1 MSEELLQTSHILIG
15 RYTYHRLGASTL
27 SQLKRARIVSGP
39 IPNHIKNK
47 RPDGL
52 ITLGRSTVKA
62 CIEYKT
68 PAELST
74 EPQIKKAIYQGI
86 EVARHFCNLLIVTD
100 GRKTFWV
107 NPHTGNRVESDSLP
121 IFNAKA
127 LIDKTISVEQLQ
139 CLEQV
144 IDQSD
149 HSLSSTNDELSSPTL
164 IDPSQLAHTIWQKI
178 WINTGKEPEKC
189 LYNVVELF
197 VFKFLSDLSV
207 LEAHDNFAHVYEL
220 SKSSGSVAALTNYAQ
235 ISRLAIRNLF
245 PEGTDGTT
253 IINGTIFVNERGDPN
268 LSQAGLFCEVLGDL
282 QDFDREYGSFKY
294 IQRQFKMRLYESF
307 LRQGAGLRHLG
318 QYFTPRNVVQ
328 AIVKMSTANSLSP
341 GASLCDPF
349 CGVGGFLL
357 EAIIESPRLMA
368 QFRPH
373 NGVINPQV
381 SVVGYDKGSDEQ
393 EDERTIVLAKANAII
408 YFSDLIAAY
417 NSPDFIGEFA
427 RKVVNPMFE
436 LLRDNLGTFAVDD
449 DAKHDLILT
458 NPPYVTSGSSS
469 LKNALEDAGIAD
481 EYAVA
486 GRGTEALA
494 LQWIIKSLKPG
505 GSAFVIVPDG
515 LLNQENILNY
525 TKQKCLIRA
534 VVSLPIRTFYST
546 PKKTYILVLEH
557 KYDERDEQT
566 TPVFT
571 YLVSEIGES
580 RDANRWELDKNDLIE
595 MVDLFNQFKGSPDA
609 FTTSCLRCK
618 IILWNDF
625 ATYRHWMVDRYWGE
639 DELEQLGATQTQEE
653 LDIEQFNR
661 LLAQSGETPI
671 DYLDVNAQFKE
682 VLLGDRDLF
691 TLQIGRRVVRKNC
704 VEQGIPCISANVRDV
719 FGYIE
724 NSDLLTEF
732 DIPSLTWGLD
742 GNFDWHLIPAGFPFH
757 PTDHCGVLRIVDNNI
772 DPEYLYYALHATR
785 DRHGF
790 DRIYRAN
797 LDNITRVSV
806 DIPICEDGTFDL
818 AAQKKIAAKH
828 REIEKKRA
836 HAIQLLQQIA
846 DARIAD
852 VVRQDE
858 REQAD

>member
-1 MSEELLQTSHILIG
+1 MFIMSEELLQTSSILIG

-27 SQLKRARIVSGP
+27 TQLKRAGIVSGP
-39 IPNHIKNK
+39 LPNRLKNK

-52 ITLGRSTVKA
+52 ITLGKGAVKA

-68 PAELST
+68 STELST
-74 EPQIKKAIYQGI
+74 ESQIKKAIDQGI

-100 GRKTFWV
+100 GGKTLWV

-121 IFNAKA
+121 VFNAKA
-127 LIDKTISVEQLQ
+127 LIDGTISAEQLQ
-139 CLEQV
+139 CLEQA
-144 IDQSD
+144 IDQAD
-149 HSLSSTNDELSSPTL
+149 HSLSSINDELSSPTL

-207 LEAHDNFAHVYEL
+207 LKAHENFAYVYDL
-220 SKSSGSVAALTNYAQ
+220 SKSSGPVAALTNYAR

-253 IINGTIFVNERGDPN
+253 IINGTIFVNEQGDPN
-268 LSQAGLFCEVLGDL
+268 VSQARLFCEVLGDL

-373 NGVINPQV
+373 NGVVNPQV
-381 SVVGYDKGSDEQ
+381 SVVGYDKGSEEQ

-408 YFSDLIAAY
+408 YFSDLIATY

-436 LLRDNLGTFAVDD
+436 LLRTNLGTFAADD

-481 EYAVA
+481 KYAVA

-515 LLNQENILNY
+515 LLNQENVLNY
-525 TKQKCLIRA
+525 TKQNCLIRA

-546 PKKTYILVLEH
+546 PKKTYILVLER
-557 KYDERDEQT
+557 KGDERDEQT

-580 RDANRWELDKNDLIE
+580 RDANRWEIDANNLLE
-595 MVDLFNQFKGSPDA
+595 MVDLFNQFKGSPA
-609 FTTSCLRCK
+609 SFASSCRRCK

-625 ATYRHWMVDRYWGE
+625 ALYRHWMVDRYWRE
-639 DELEQLGATQTQEE
+639 DELEQLRATQAQEE
-653 LDIEQFNR
+653 LSIEQFNR
-661 LLAQSGETPI
+661 LLAQAGETPI
-671 DYLDVNAQFKE
+671 EHLDVNAQFKE

-704 VEQGIPCISANVRDV
+704 IEKGIPCISANVHDV

-724 NSDLLTEF
+724 SSDLLTEF
-732 DIPSLTWGLD
+732 DMPSLTWGLD
-742 GNFDWHLIPAGFPFH
+742 GNFAWHLIPANFPFH

-772 DPEYLYYALHATR
+772 DPEYLYHALHATR

-790 DRIYRAN
+790 DRTYRAN
-797 LDNITRVSV
+797 LDNITRVAV
-806 DIPICEDGTFDL
+806 DIPICKDGTFDL

-828 REIEKKRA
+828 RAIEAKRA

-852 VVRQDE
+852 VVR
-858 REQAD
+858 

>member
-1 MSEELLQTSHILIG
+1 MSEELLQTSSILIG

-27 SQLKRARIVSGP
+27 SQLKRAGIVSGS
-39 IPNHIKNK
+39 IPHRIKNK

-52 ITLGRSTVKA
+52 ITLGRGTVKA

-68 PAELST
+68 SVELST
-74 EPQIKKAIYQGI
+74 ESQIKKAIDQEL

-100 GRKTFWV
+100 GRQTFWV

-127 LIDKTISVEQLQ
+127 LIDETISAEQLQ
-139 CLEQV
+139 RLEQV

-149 HSLSSTNDELSSPTL
+149 HSLSSTNDELSNPTL

-207 LEAHDNFAHVYEL
+207 LEAHNNFAHVYEL
-220 SKSSGSVAALTNYAQ
+220 SKSSGPVAALTNYAQ

-245 PEGTDGTT
+245 PEGSDGTT
-253 IINGTIFVNERGDPN
+253 IINGTIFVNERGNPN
-268 LSQAGLFCEVLGDL
+268 LSQARLFCEVLGDL

-341 GASLCDPF
+341 GTSLCDPF

-357 EAIIESPRLMA
+357 EAIIESPQLMA

-408 YFSDLIAAY
+408 YFSDLIATY

-427 RKVVNPMFE
+427 GKVVNPMFE
-436 LLRDNLGTFAVDD
+436 LLRTNLGTFAVDD

-494 LQWIIKSLKPG
+494 LQWIIKNLKPG

-525 TKQKCLIRA
+525 TKQKCLIHA

-546 PKKTYILVLEH
+546 PKKTYILVLGR
-557 KYDERDEQT
+557 KYDERDEQA

-580 RDANRWELDKNDLIE
+580 RDANRWELDKNDLSE

-609 FTTSCLRCK
+609 FTSSCLRCK

-625 ATYRHWMVDRYWGE
+625 ATYRHWMVERYWTE
-639 DELEQLGATQTQEE
+639 NELEQLEVTQTQEE

-661 LLAQSGETPI
+661 LLAQSGATAI

-682 VLLGDRDLF
+682 VLLGEQDLF
-691 TLQIGRRVVRKNC
+691 TLQIGRRVVKEDC
-704 VEQGIPCISANVRDV
+704 VEKGIPCISANVRDV
-719 FGYIE
+719 FGHIKE
-724 NSDLLTEF
+724 SDLLTEF
-732 DIPSLTWGLD
+732 DMPSLTWGID
-742 GNFDWHLIPAGFPFH
+742 GNFDWHLIPADFPFH

-772 DPEYLYYALHATR
+772 DSEYLYYALHATR

-790 DRIYRAN
+790 DRTYRAK
-797 LDNITRVSV
+797 LDNIKRVSV

-828 REIEKKRA
+828 REIEEKRE
-836 HAIQLLQQIA
+836 HAIQLLQQIK

-858 REQAD
+858 RPQAD